1 MSKEAHT
8 GKKDKLSYFKFVNF
22 YVYILWANHVI
33 KSIFRYNKTIYFLFE
48 IPYTQS

>member
-8 GKKDKLSYFKFVNF
+8 GKKH
-22 YVYILWANHVI
+22 IHVI

-48 IPYTQS
+48 IPYKQS